1 MKHFLALTAVLFLLL
16 RPVCDVWGAAHGHGE
31 PDSAAHATAPVSDG
45 HGVNHDSDDFCCAKV
60 QDGNL
65 ISPAGVMLASSA
77 SGEWFAGP
85 AVGVPKGRR
94 HYLQD
99 RVGHGLDAPPPQLSY
114 YARSSRIL
122 R

>member
-1 MKHFLALTAVLFLLL
+1 MKRFLALTAVLFLLL
-16 RPVCDVWGAAHGHGE
+16 RPVCDVWGATHGHSKPVE
-31 PDSAAHATAPVSDG
+31 AANAAVLAADG
-45 HGVNHDSDDFCCAKV
+45 HGAEHAPADFCCATV

-65 ISPAGVMLASSA
+65 ISPAGVVLASSV
-77 SGEWFAGP
+77 SDGWFANP
-85 AVGVPKGRR
+85 AAVIPMGRR
-94 HYLQD
+94 QHLQI

>member
-1 MKHFLALTAVLFLLL
+1 MKRFLALTAVLFLLL
-16 RPVCDVWGAAHGHGE
+16 RPVCDVWGATHGHSE
-31 PDSAAHATAPVSDG
+31 PVEAANAAVLAADG
-45 HGVNHDSDDFCCAKV
+45 HGVEHAPADFCCATV
-60 QDGNL
+60 QDSNL

-85 AVGVPKGRR
+85 AAGVPKGRR

>member
-1 MKHFLALTAVLFLLL
+1 MKRFLALTAVLFLLL

-31 PDSAAHATAPVSDG
+31 PDAAANVTVLIADG
-45 HGVNHDSDDFCCAKV
+45 HGADHDPADFCCATV

-65 ISPAGVMLASSA
+65 ISPAGVTLASSA

-85 AVGVPKGRR
+85 AARVPKDRR
-94 HYLQD
+94 HCLQD
-99 RVGHGLDAPPPQLSY
+99 RVGHGLDAPPPPLSY